1 MVLLKRNYLINVID
15 DIRDERLKV
24 SVRFFNVEDRVIHT
38 TDKTEIEI
46 SSTVNV
52 SFVTGTSQ
60 IQAIRKTQ
68 QQLFKCQHYSSFR
81 TYHM

>member
-1 MVLLKRNYLINVID
+1 MVLLKRNYLINIID
-15 DIRDERLKV
+15 DIRDEKLKV
-24 SVRFFNVEDRVIHT
+24 SVRFFNVEERVIHT

-68 QQLFKCQHYSSFR
+68 QQLFKCQHYYSFR
-81 TYHM
+81 TYQM